1 MFGED
6 DEVVSHIQRGD
17 RFVVDNALESAGQI
31 LSADIRDEPVD
42 DALGVLGEEAC
53 FVPDG
58 GVVRMEL
65 VHRPRL
71 EGGGCRWSCCGT
83 NPEVSPMC
91 GMGVGSVGLRQPL
104 RMWVGGGAACLEGC
118 CVCGIPR
125 TGMGVESPAGMR
137 EMGQLMLIGIP
148 RWCDVGDVH
157 GHGALAKRA
166 VVARAPVDEAWLGC
180 PAMSVSSRGVD
191 GSKLSDVGVS

>member
-6 DEVVSHIQRGD
+6 DGVVSHIQRVE

-42 DALGVLGEEAC
+42 DALGVLGEQAC
-53 FVPDG
+53 FVHDG

-65 VHRPRL
+65 VDRPRL
-71 EGGGCRWSCCGT
+71 EDGGCRWSCCGT

-91 GMGVGSVGLRQPL
+91 GMGVGSVGLKQPL
-104 RMWVGGGAACLEGC
+104 RMRVGGGTVFVEGC
-118 CVCGIPR
+118 CVCGMPR
-125 TGMGVESPAGMR
+125 TSMGVESLAGMR
-137 EMGQLMLIGIP
+137 EVRRFMLIGIP

-157 GHGALAKRA
+157 GHGALANRA
-166 VVARAPVDEAWLGC
+166 VAARAPVDEAWLGC
-180 PAMSVSSRGVD
+180 RPVQRLRG
-191 GSKLSDVGVS
+191 GGM